1 MTTTLDTEVTPLS
14 LWSEENWCK
23 GIPPSGSNLECLV
36 TAVGRFCG
44 GTALWASWSAINQAA
59 ARLFPTR
66 CVDRDDD
73 SDLCIAAQ
81 VNDHPDTTWADI
93 QAILRE
99 AGLL

>member
-14 LWSEENWCK
+14 LWSEEDWCK
-23 GIPPSGSNLECLV
+23 GRPRDSNLECLG

-66 CVDRDDD
+66 CVEHGHR
-73 SDLCIAAQ
+73 LCIAAQ